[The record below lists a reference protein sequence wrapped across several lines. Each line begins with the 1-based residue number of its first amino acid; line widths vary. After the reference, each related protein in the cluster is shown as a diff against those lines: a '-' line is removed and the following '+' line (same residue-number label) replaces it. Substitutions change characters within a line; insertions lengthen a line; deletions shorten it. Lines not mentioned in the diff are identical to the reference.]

1 MQWVVISGV
10 GDLDGRYEFDVVSH
24 DLTTREW
31 GWIKRHSGYLPL
43 TVEEGFDGADPELFA
58 CFAIIALHRAGKVL
72 PRDVPAAFDRI
83 IDSPFGAT
91 VTIESDQPEEVEPG
105 PPVSS
110 SNGSDSIS
118 GDASA
123 TSSESLGTPPSP
135 TGIPASDSS
144 VSAPARSGT

>member
-10 GDLDGRYEFDVVSH
+10 GDLDGRYEFDLAGR

-43 TVEEGFDGADPELFA
+43 TIEEGFDGADPELFA
-58 CFAIIALHRAGKVL
+58 CFAIIALYRAGKVL
-72 PRDVPAAFDRI
+72 PRDVPAAFDRVV
-83 IDSPFGAT
+83 DAPFGAT
-91 VTIESDQPEEVEPG
+91 VTIESDDSEEAEQS

-118 GDASA
+118 GDASQ
-123 TSSESLGTPPSP
+123 TNSENPETLPSP
-135 TGIPASDSS
+135 IGIPALDSL
-144 VSAPARSGT
+144 VSAPERSGI